1 MALIPELRPTHAG
14 MIQGNAISMEKTAV
28 GPDLQSMETHP
39 AWPMIARM
47 SLQMAVR
54 ISLSNFKVRD
64 LLSLQCGQLIESVWV
79 ASEEVPL
86 KVGALQLGWGEFEL
100 MNGRMALR
108 LTRLA

>member
-1 MALIPELRPTHAG
+1 
-14 MIQGNAISMEKTAV
+14 MITEKIANRL
-28 GPDLQSMETHP
+28 DMQAMETHT

-47 SLQMAVR
+47 PLQMAVR
-54 ISLSNFKVRD
+54 ISLNDFKVRD

-86 KVGALQLGWGEFEL
+86 KVGALQLGWGEFEAV
-100 MNGRMALR
+100 NERMAVR

>member
-1 MALIPELRPTHAG
+1 
-14 MIQGNAISMEKTAV
+14 MIRRT
-28 GPDLQSMETHP
+28 
-39 AWPMIARM
+39 
-47 SLQMAVR
+47 
-54 ISLSNFKVRD
+54 
-64 LLSLQCGQLIESVWV
+64 SVWV